1 MALSFIVVFL
11 YGGLLWFVVPVK
23 PGISWEG
30 HLSGLITGFLFALIY
45 KQKIEKQPKYEWE
58 KPEYKADNDPFMK
71 HFDENGNFIESLPEV
86 ENLIEDVNTE
96 EPSKTVYK
104 YFYKKTKEE

>member
-30 HLSGLITGFLFALIY
+30 HLSGLITGLLFALIY
-45 KQKIEKQPKYEWE
+45 KQEIEIQPKYEWE
-58 KPEYKADNDPFMK
+58 KPGYRADNDPFMK
-71 HFDENGNFIESLPEV
+71 HFNENGNFIESFPEV
-86 ENLIEDVNTE
+86 EDPIEE
-96 EPSKTVYK
+96 ENRPSKTVYK
-104 YFYKKTKEE
+104 YFYKKSKEE

>member
-1 MALSFIVVFL
+1 MALSFIVIFL
-11 YGGLLWFVVPVK
+11 YGGLLWFVVPVE

-58 KPEYKADNDPFMK
+58 KPGYKEDNDPFMK
-71 HFDENGNFIESLPEV
+71 HFDESGNFIESLPEV
-86 ENLIEDVNTE
+86 GDPIEDEVEE

-104 YFYKKTKEE
+104 YHYKKSED